1 MRSLIKEMLDNYDFL
16 SEEELIVLEK
26 MEAEEALN
34 DWDKD
39 VLEVYRLKMHI
50 PGVPGKKEFEDDD
63 EKEFPKPKP
72 LTIPL
77 PKPITVP
84 QPAKVPQTIG
94 IGRHRK

>member
-1 MRSLIKEMLDNYDFL
+1 MNSLVKEMLDNYDFL
-16 SEEELIVLEK
+16 SDEEMIVLEK
-26 MEAEEALN
+26 METGETLN
-34 DWDKD
+34 DWDED
-39 VLEVYRLKMHI
+39 VLDVYRIKMHI
-50 PGVPGKKEFEDDD
+50 PGIPGKKEFEDED

-84 QPAKVPQTIG
+84 QPVKAPQKIG